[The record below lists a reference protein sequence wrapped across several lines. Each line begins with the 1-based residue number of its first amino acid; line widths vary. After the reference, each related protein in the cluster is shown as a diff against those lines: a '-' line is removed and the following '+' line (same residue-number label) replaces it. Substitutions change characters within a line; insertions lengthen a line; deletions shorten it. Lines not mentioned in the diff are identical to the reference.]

1 MTKQSRYLYALRRR
15 LGLMQLP
22 LPTEFF
28 TLPVGLVL
36 SLFLSPLLA
45 LLGAAFGLGLGIL
58 LLWLVGG
65 LAANRPSVGRSLFV
79 LLLWATLVLSFDDFY
94 ELKEIIIIWL

>member
-65 LAANRPSVGRSLFV
+65 LAAFGRCVGRWVFF
-79 LLLWATLVLSFDDFY
+79 LLLWASLVLSFDDFY
-94 ELKEIIIIWL
+94 EHPIFMQ